1 VVAILNQAGDW
12 IVTPA
17 GETTIK
23 WTLRAVAGVAVFI
36 LATIATFFAFKLQN
50 SLSLRA
56 AKKRKKRHEEEEQA
70 KREQKERAKREEEIR
85 ARREQKEHA
94 KREEEERAKREQE
107 ERAKREEEIRA
118 RREQKEHAK
127 REEEER
133 AKREQEER
141 AKREEE
147 ERAKR
152 EQEERAKREQE
163 ERAKRVR
170 QVVFVNPGAPNSTG
184 PYTTKGERYKRLS
197 SEFRKIAQTVKYI
210 DNLVESERQISKSD
224 LQNFIKQGEQAY
236 WVLWYAIPGSLRK
249 DDKPD
254 VNGPID
260 NKYFSYFKTA
270 INITYNKGFS
280 AERKVNSKLPRL

>member
-1 VVAILNQAGDW
+1 MVAILNQAGDW

-85 ARREQKEHA
+85 ARREQKEH
-94 KREEEERAKREQE
+94 
-107 ERAKREEEIRA
+107 
-118 RREQKEHAK
+118 
-127 REEEER
+127 
-133 AKREQEER
+133 